1 MNKTQYSIFEEE
13 FLKKENT
20 YFKVS
25 VIMFSFFFLLG
36 IGLLFIKEVGIYLS
50 SICLFITLIFPFVY
64 FEYIKYQVKI
74 EIDEDEIKVYLKG
87 RYKRSFKFTEIKKDF
102 RNVVVRINS
111 KVTPAVISN
120 CLIIYKDIKIY
131 DQMEYRSYWNEE
143 EVLIIQ
149 NKQLI
154 EKLNKIIK

>member
-13 FLKKENT
+13 FLKNERT
-20 YFKVS
+20 QFTATI
-25 VIMFSFFFLLG
+25 IMFSIFFLLG

-50 SICLFITLIFPFVY
+50 SICFFITLIFPFVY

-87 RYKRSFKFTEIKKDF
+87 HYKRSFKFTDIKKEF
-102 RNVVVRINS
+102 KNVVIRINS
-111 KVTPAVISN
+111 KASPTVISN

-131 DQMEYRSYWNEE
+131 DLMEYRSYWNED

-149 NKQLI
+149 NKQVI
-154 EKLNKIIK
+154 EILNKIIN

>member
-13 FLKKENT
+13 FLKNERT
-20 YFKVS
+20 QFTATIIV
-25 VIMFSFFFLLG
+25 FSIFFLLG

-50 SICLFITLIFPFVY
+50 SICFFITLIFPFVY

-87 RYKRSFKFTEIKKDF
+87 HYKRSFKFTDIKKDF

-111 KVTPAVISN
+111 KVSPAVISN

-131 DQMEYRSYWNEE
+131 DLMEYRSYWNED

-149 NKQLI
+149 NKKLI
-154 EKLNKIIK
+154 EKLSKIIK